1 MGTSGAYGGSGA
13 KPWED
18 AHDAYDAAG
27 GAGAAGGPSGPDGPG
42 PSDVQIENFVSAL
55 MKALAGGAGPAAGSS
70 GYPLSSLRPGRG
82 GGGNGGGGGGGGG
95 GSSSSGASRG
105 GRNLGRQTA
114 RGAAGVAGAS
124 ALRSG
129 DSATL
134 AELGLD
140 LTYLESLSSSRAKC
154 VYIADTVLGAPSH
167 PDDVALRAATL
178 RTMVDVL
185 RAKEP
190 LAPAQEMRLFLQN
203 LVYEQVLVELTSQQ
217 RADNLTPQR
226 AKEIEDK
233 AKKYLRTSVSKM
245 SLSTT
250 AKMSAQAFVNAAATL
265 AQKVFAVFKIRGAR

>member
-18 AHDAYDAAG
+18 VHAAYDAAG
-27 GAGAAGGPSGPDGPG
+27 GAGAPAAPGGPDGP
-42 PSDVQIENFVSAL
+42 SDEQIADFVNAL
-55 MKALAGGAGPAAGSS
+55 VKALAGGAGPAVGSS

-82 GGGNGGGGGGGGG
+82 SGGGGG

-140 LTYLESLSSSRAKC
+140 LAYLDSLSSSRAKC
-154 VYIADTVLGAPSH
+154 VYIADTLLGAPSH

-233 AKKYLRTSVSKM
+233 AKKYLRTSVSKI
-245 SLSTT
+245 SRPTT